1 VWVRLGWWG
10 WVAGLSENNA
20 ETTSQL
26 VQELELTDHC
36 NCRFK
41 AFLSMLIIA

>member
-1 VWVRLGWWG
+1 LGWWG

-20 ETTSQL
+20 DTTTQL
-26 VQELELTDHC
+26 AEELELTDRG